1 MELAPPPCAST
12 FYLSSEWVVSKDCTS
27 YVEFYNMCN
36 WRLLAVIDMQ
46 LFLSYLVVRIH
57 ISEKPVY
64 SRPLPTKKI
73 GKGPLPVFVF
83 EGKGGCK
90 VT

>member
-1 MELAPPPCAST
+1 
-12 FYLSSEWVVSKDCTS
+12 
-27 YVEFYNMCN
+27 MCN
-36 WRLLAVIDMQ
+36 WRLLAVIDRQ

-83 EGKGGCK
+83 EDKGAFK

>member
-1 MELAPPPCAST
+1 
-12 FYLSSEWVVSKDCTS
+12 
-27 YVEFYNMCN
+27 MCH
-36 WRLLAVIDMQ
+36 WRLLVVIDMQ

>member
-1 MELAPPPCAST
+1 
-12 FYLSSEWVVSKDCTS
+12 
-27 YVEFYNMCN
+27 MCN

-46 LFLSYLVVRIH
+46 LFFSYLVVRIH

-83 EGKGGCK
+83 EGKGACK
-90 VT
+90 VTLQPGLIGIMKKNLKIVREEHK